1 MTATGPAA
9 PTPATPTPAT
19 PPAPATGP
27 AMPSLTTLALSRGRV
42 ELLLFVRDRRAM
54 VFTFIFP
61 VMLLLIFGSVFNGPV
76 GKTAGVTFSQYF
88 VAGMIASGLVYTGF
102 QNLAIAIPQEREDG
116 TLKRLAGTPLPKPAY
131 FLGKVA
137 LVFVSL
143 VAQVFLLLLIG
154 VLLFKVHLPQTAEQW
169 VTFAWVLLLGLFVC
183 TLLGVAFS
191 SVPKT
196 ARGAPAL
203 VSPVVLVLQFISGVF
218 FVFATLPPW
227 MQHVASLFPLKWL
240 CQGMRSVF
248 LPDAFKTQ
256 EAAGSWELPRVALVL
271 VVWLVISAALCVGT
285 FRWQRRDER

>member
-1 MTATGPAA
+1 MTTTQAHGADR
-9 PTPATPTPAT
+9 
-19 PPAPATGP
+19 PPL
-27 AMPSLTTLALSRGRV
+27 PSLSSVSVSRARV
-42 ELLLFVRDRRAM
+42 ELLSFARDRRAV
-54 VFTFIFP
+54 VFTFALPLI
-61 VMLLLIFGSVFNGPV
+61 LLLIFGSVFNTDIAP
-76 GKTAGVTFSQYF
+76 GVTFSQYF

-154 VLLFKVHLPQTAEQW
+154 VVLFKVHLPQTAQQW
-169 VTFAWVLLLGLFVC
+169 FTFVWVLLLGLFVC

-218 FVFATLPPW
+218 FVFSQLPTW

-271 VVWLVISAALCVGT
+271 VIWLVISAALCAGT

>member
-1 MTATGPAA
+1 MTATQARDA
-9 PTPATPTPAT
+9 DR
-19 PPAPATGP
+19 PPL
-27 AMPSLTTLALSRGRV
+27 PSLSSVSSARARV
-42 ELLLFVRDRRAM
+42 ELLSFARDRRAV
-54 VFTFIFP
+54 VFTFALPLI
-61 VMLLLIFGSVFNGPV
+61 LLLIFGSVFNTDIAP
-76 GKTAGVTFSQYF
+76 GVTFSQYF

-154 VLLFKVHLPQTAEQW
+154 VLLFKVHLPQTGQQW
-169 VTFAWVLLLGLFVC
+169 FTFGWVLLLGLFVC

-203 VSPVVLVLQFISGVF
+203 VSPVVLVLQFTSGVF
-218 FVFATLPPW
+218 FVFSKLPTW
-227 MQHVASLFPLKWL
+227 MQHLAAIFPLKWL

-248 LPDAFKTQ
+248 LPDAFKEQ
-256 EAAGSWELPRVALVL
+256 EAAGSWELQRVALVL
-271 VVWLVISAALCVGT
+271 ILWLVISAALCVGT

>member
-1 MTATGPAA
+1 MTTA
-9 PTPATPTPAT
+9 PTRAADR
-19 PPAPATGP
+19 PPL
-27 AMPSLTTLALSRGRV
+27 PSLSSVAVSRARV
-42 ELLLFVRDRRAM
+42 ELLSFARDRRAV
-54 VFTFIFP
+54 VFTFALP
-61 VMLLLIFGSVFNGPV
+61 VILLLIFGSVFNTDIAP
-76 GKTAGVTFSQYF
+76 GVTFSQYF